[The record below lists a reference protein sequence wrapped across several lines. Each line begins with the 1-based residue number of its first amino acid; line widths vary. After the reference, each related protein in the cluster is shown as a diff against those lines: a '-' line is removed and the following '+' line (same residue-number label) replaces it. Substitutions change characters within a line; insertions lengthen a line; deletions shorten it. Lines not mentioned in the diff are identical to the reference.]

1 MKHSH
6 KLFSA
11 FVLACGLVAST
22 ALSQPFPGATWT
34 LTETGTATLTY
45 QGNTMATVPGVLQLE
60 PLSGIVG
67 LYYNLNIPNQAG
79 DVLLLEPVTFE
90 TNDVL
95 RFDGRGVY
103 FFSDLEPNDPNPD
116 LADVPQIPL
125 VVQGNS
131 VTILEIGPEGN
142 NGALWIPPSGF
153 AGEDLSGAFPGI
165 QYNII
170 SDVPEPGS
178 AAMAGLIALL
188 SLFKWRRGRS
198 LVRGNS

>member
-11 FVLACGLVAST
+11 FVLACRLVAST

-125 VVQGNS
+125 VVQ
-131 VTILEIGPEGN
+131 
-142 NGALWIPPSGF
+142 
-153 AGEDLSGAFPGI
+153 
-165 QYNII
+165 
-170 SDVPEPGS
+170 
-178 AAMAGLIALL
+178 
-188 SLFKWRRGRS
+188 
-198 LVRGNS
+198 